1 MASAMIEACQ
11 GDVVSLLCEAMNRTP
26 RTSTAAFRR
35 RASEGVCEIDCV
47 DPTTVAAARRSLP
60 TEAVL
65 RSAANVF
72 KTLGNPGRLRI
83 LKALEGRE
91 LCVCDIS
98 GVLGLSMSGT
108 SQQLRELRNLGAIE
122 YRVDGKL
129 VYYTLADTFWLKL
142 AESVLDRVGADATTA
157 SNGRAR
163 GKA

>member
-1 MASAMIEACQ
+1 MNQQSAS
-11 GDVVSLLCEAMNRTP
+11 GKTP
-26 RTSTAAFRR
+26 FRR
-35 RASEGVCEIDCV
+35 RASDGVCEVDCV
-47 DPTTVAAARRSLP
+47 DPSTVAAARRSLP
-60 TEAVL
+60 SEAVL
-65 RSAANVF
+65 RQAAEAF

-98 GVLGLSMSGT
+98 DVLGLSMSGT

-129 VYYTLADTFWLKL
+129 VYYTLADTFWLEL
-142 AESVLDRVGADATTA
+142 AESVLDRAGAQMATA
-157 SNGRAR
+157 ANGRTR